1 MKAVYPLILSKKRKN
16 SPPENSKKRVTRM
29 YLHISTHTGTSLKCQ
44 MIAVFEQI
52 LIPS

>member
-1 MKAVYPLILSKKRKN
+1 
-16 SPPENSKKRVTRM
+16 M

-52 LIPS
+52 LIPSWADFKFSIISQE